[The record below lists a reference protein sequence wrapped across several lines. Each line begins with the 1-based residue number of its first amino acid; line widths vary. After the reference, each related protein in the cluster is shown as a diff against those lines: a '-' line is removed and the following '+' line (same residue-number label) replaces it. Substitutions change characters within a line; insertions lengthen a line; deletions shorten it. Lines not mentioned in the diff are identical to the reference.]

1 MYPHWKAELIR
12 SIMHRV
18 AGSGQRGGL
27 AILTA
32 FGFMLFS
39 VPIITGS
46 LGLASNTSI
55 DSRVKTGIAR
65 EHYCSLAVP
74 EYIEYLSTD
83 TVRWDAWLAAN
94 EDPGNPGTYAAASDL
109 CGQIIDVELTQQ
121 SVLPPEAYTGPPL
134 GNPLITIPPLAEFDQ
149 RNFQTLKAVS
159 APNPT
164 GGDSVTY
171 TISVFNVDSN
181 PTSLIQIEDILPT
194 GFSYDCTAPP
204 DQLTLPGMAPQDI
217 IPQGGPCPSG
227 SNILWDMPPGT
238 TIEPGDGVTLT
249 FTAVTSTVPGTY
261 CNEAQV
267 LPGGTKTRSGKTAIV
282 QIGPDAGLC
291 AGEAVLITKTVDSV
305 TLVSTDDSSVP
316 FTYTFDVDYTITVDN
331 IGTDELTITS
341 FEDLLPAGFSFF
353 SMTSPSGDINDNPS
367 LLNFIGA
374 LGRQQVTW
382 GLFTN
387 LVSMSETFQQVSDDL
402 QAIIDANPGTDLADA
417 LDEALEEL
425 DNAVDQFNE
434 PDYPKSILD
443 LGTATDEIQEAID
456 DGLFNPAQ
464 QGIDFM
470 DSITENA
477 YRLAEGT
484 LAQAIANGDDPGDI
498 ADAQQALD
506 DGDALRAAGN
516 YQAAIVRYGDVLASL
531 PFYSVYEFSESEPE
545 LAIASGTIKTI
556 KYSTTAVITRGNFW
570 SDLLVDFA
578 GGSFPEDIYISPT
591 DLVSVNDV
599 FEGAATSDTG
609 DVVPV
614 SLQVWVGG
622 ENGVIDTWSIR

>member
-1 MYPHWKAELIR
+1 MIR
-12 SIMHRV
+12 SIIKRV
-18 AGSGQRGGL
+18 PGGGQRGGI

-32 FGFMLFS
+32 LSFLLFS
-39 VPIITGS
+39 VPVITGS
-46 LGLASNTSI
+46 LSLASNTSI
-55 DSRVKTGIAR
+55 DSRVKTGIAH
-65 EHYCSLAVP
+65 EHYCSVAVP
-74 EYIEYLSTD
+74 AYIEFLATD

-94 EDPGNPGTYAAASDL
+94 EDLGNPGKYAEASDV
-109 CGQIIDVELTQQ
+109 CGQIINVGLTQQ
-121 SVLPPEAYTGPPL
+121 ADLPPESYAGPPL
-134 GNPLITIPPLAEFDQ
+134 GDPLLTIPPLSAFNQ
-149 RNFQTLKAVS
+149 RNFQTFKTVS
-159 APNPT
+159 DPNPT

-171 TISVFNVDSN
+171 TITVFNVDSN
-181 PTSLIQIEDILPT
+181 PTPLVQIEDILPPL
-194 GFSYDCTAPP
+194 FSYDCAAPP

-217 IPQGGPCPSG
+217 VPQGGPCPSG
-227 SNILWDMPPGT
+227 SNIRWGMPPGT
-238 TIEPGDGVTLT
+238 SIEPGDGVTLT

-282 QIGPDAGLC
+282 QIGPNAGLC

-331 IGTDELTITS
+331 IGTDDLTITS

-353 SMTSPSGDINDNPS
+353 SITSPSGDINDNPS
-367 LLNFIGA
+367 LLEFVGA
-374 LGRQQVTW
+374 LGRQRVTW

-387 LVSMSETFQQVSDDL
+387 PVSISEAFQQAIDDL
-402 QAIIDANPGTDLADA
+402 QLVLDTNPGGDLA
-417 LDEALEEL
+417 EALEDAIEEL
-425 DNAVDQFNE
+425 EEAIAEYNDPDYEDATEGLAEATEELQEAVD
-434 PDYPKSILD
+434 DS
-443 LGTATDEIQEAID
+443 
-456 DGLFNPAQ
+456 LFNPTQQ

-470 DSITENA
+470 EFITEIA

-484 LAQAIANGDDPGDI
+484 LAQAIANGGNPGDI

-516 YQAAIVRYGDVLASL
+516 YEAAIEAYEEALDSL
-531 PFYSVYEFSESEPE
+531 PFYPISEFSAESEPE
-545 LAIASGTIKTI
+545 VTIASGTIKTI

-578 GGSFPEDIYISPT
+578 GGSFPEDIYTSPT

-599 FEGAATSDTG
+599 FDVTAVTVPG
-609 DVVPV
+609 DVLPIT
-614 SLQVWVGG
+614 LQAWVGD